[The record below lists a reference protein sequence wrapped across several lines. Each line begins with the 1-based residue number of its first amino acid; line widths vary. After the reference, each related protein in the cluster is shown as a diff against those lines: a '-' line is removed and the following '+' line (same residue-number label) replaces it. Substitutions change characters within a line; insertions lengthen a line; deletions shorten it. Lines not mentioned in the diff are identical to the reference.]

1 MIKNKPWLMF
11 PITNGSA
18 WLVLSVALCADDMDY
33 SIAALIALTHVL
45 ILDFGLIKQ
54 LRHISHK
61 SVRIANIISSAGM
74 LLIVLPAMFIS
85 LFVAGA
91 LFMMALWGGAFFI
104 LLMIKSHHPRA
115 SYGHVGIRQGGLNGK
130 PFRNVG
136 NDKIQEGLPLTLSG
150 GGAAGFDDSTR
161 SFGVNPA
168 NGMPMLETGFDM
180 QGNVYGTNS
189 ADDFTHNRGFSHT
202 DTLGFGLSDHHS
214 IDISPSHDWHSH
226 DISSDIH
233 NNNHGIN
240 DY

>member
-85 LFVAGA
+85 LFVAGT

-104 LLMIKSHHPRA
+104 LMMIKSHQPRA

-130 PFRNVG
+130 PFRKVG
-136 NDKIQEGLPLTLSG
+136 NDKIQEGLSLTLSG
-150 GGAAGFDDSTR
+150 GGESAGFDDSSR

-180 QGNVYGTNS
+180 SGNVYGTNS
-189 ADDFTHNRGFSHT
+189 AYDLSRSFSHT
-202 DTLGFGLSDHHS
+202 DSPGLGLSEHHS
-214 IDISPSHDWHSH
+214 IDISPSHDTSISIHS
-226 DISSDIH
+226 DSY
-233 NNNHGIN
+233 GIN
-240 DY
+240 EY